1 MRITTHTDY
10 GVRVLI
16 SLAAIGDRVVT
27 IEELAKCHKV
37 SRNHLMKVVHTLV
50 AHGLVEGIR
59 GRNGGVKLARSP
71 EDIRIGTVVKLLE
84 PDLKLVACLGDEPDT
99 CIFSGYCR
107 LTGAFR
113 NAVKAFLSELD
124 QLSLADVVCERKTIE
139 KRLNLAS

>member
-16 SLAAIGDRVVT
+16 SLAAITDRVVT
-27 IEELAKCHKV
+27 IEELAKRHKI
-37 SRNHLMKVVHTLV
+37 SRNHLMKVVQTLV
-50 AHGLVEGIR
+50 AHSLVVGIR
-59 GRNGGVKLARSP
+59 GRNGGLKLARPP

-99 CIFSGYCR
+99 CIFSGCCR

-113 NAVKAFLSELD
+113 NAAKAFFSELD
-124 QLSLADVVCERKTIE
+124 HLTLADVVGGRKTIE